1 MHLPA
6 GTSLNESP
14 SEKEGKL
21 VQDGDFKVS
30 GVTLNESPS
39 EKEGKLGTP
48 YGGGSQIFLSLNE
61 SPSEKEGKYVRPSCR
76 SWSSASLNESPS
88 EKEGKCRLAS
98 VIASMLIRPQ

>member
-1 MHLPA
+1 M
-6 GTSLNESP
+6 
-14 SEKEGKL
+14 
-21 VQDGDFKVS
+21 QDGDFKVS